1 MRTNIRPSGLQATAV
16 VAGAV
21 VFALLVAVGWHLL
34 RPASSTVAAPVPLN
48 AALDPPAP
56 SELLVYVSG
65 AVVQPGL
72 YRLSSAARLADAIA
86 AAGGFTADADPGKLP
101 NLAGRI
107 HDGKQ
112 INVPFRRGAAG
123 SSASPTIPFA
133 DRVDVNTA
141 TVEELRAV
149 PGMPIGVPEAIV
161 DARTNF
167 GAFATLAQ
175 LKSDLG
181 LDSVTFAALRQYL
194 RAGNSTR

>member
-1 MRTNIRPSGLQATAV
+1 MRTDIRPPRLAVAGV

-21 VFALLVAVGWHLL
+21 VIALAAVVGWHLL
-34 RPASSTVAAPVPLN
+34 RPAPSTAAAPVPLN
-48 AALDPPAP
+48 TAIDPPAP
-56 SELLVYVSG
+56 TELLVYVSG

-101 NLAGRI
+101 NLAARI

-112 INVPFRRGAAG
+112 INVPFRRGVAG
-123 SSASPTIPFA
+123 ASASTTIPFA

-141 TVEELRAV
+141 SLDELRAV
-149 PGMPIGVPEAIV
+149 PGMPLGVPEAIV
-161 DARTNF
+161 DARTTF

-175 LKSDLG
+175 LKWDLG
-181 LDSVTFAALRQYL
+181 LDTVTFAALRPYL